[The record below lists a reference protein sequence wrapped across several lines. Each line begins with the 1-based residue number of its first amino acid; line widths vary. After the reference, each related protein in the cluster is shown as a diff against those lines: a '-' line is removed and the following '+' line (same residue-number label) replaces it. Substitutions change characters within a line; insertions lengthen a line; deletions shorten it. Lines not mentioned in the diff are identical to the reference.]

1 MRENIQNFM
10 AKNARHFSSRLES
23 ATLNLAI
30 CQFLNIFKLR
40 FAGPDLKTLAELR
53 LACGNTS
60 ALTG

>member
-1 MRENIQNFM
+1 M

-40 FAGPDLKTLAELR
+40 FAGPDLKTLTELR
-53 LACGNTS
+53 LACENTS